1 MTFRLLLI
9 AVSLAATSACST
21 PAPEAPAEQAA
32 PSAPV
37 PEARSLSGQDL
48 VPPVPIPNQAKLEAD
63 LAAAEAALAA
73 QPDSAEALIWVGRR
87 QGYLWRYRAAI
98 DTFTRGIQRFPADA
112 RFYRHRGHRYLTVRD
127 FAQAEADFTKAAAL
141 VAGAPDEIEPD
152 GAPNPA
158 GIPRSTLQFN
168 IYYHL
173 GLAHYLQGHFQ
184 QAYDAYVQCMK
195 VSTNDDSVTTTSDW
209 MWMTLMRLDRKAD
222 AARVLERITPVMDI
236 LENQS
241 YHKRLLM
248 YKGLSTPESL
258 LDTATADAT
267 TIATQGYGVGN
278 YYLVTGQADTAREV
292 LTRVVS
298 GSGWNAFGYIAAEAD
313 LARMK

>member
-195 VSTNDDSVTTTSDW
+195 VSTNDDSVTATSDW

-278 YYLVTGQADTAREV
+278 YYLVTGQADKAREV